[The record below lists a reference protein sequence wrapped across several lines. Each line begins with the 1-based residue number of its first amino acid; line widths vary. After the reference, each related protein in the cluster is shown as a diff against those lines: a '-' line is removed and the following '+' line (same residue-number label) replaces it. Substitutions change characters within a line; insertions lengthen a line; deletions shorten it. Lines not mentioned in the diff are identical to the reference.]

1 MSRFIDTLF
10 KLYDIYYRD
19 LYNNIENYYRI
30 KLTNYTET
38 NNNTQYLHN
47 VISAFNNDY
56 TFDNYCCCCLNPK
69 QNDVFIKINC
79 GHEMHYYCYSLFIK
93 NKYNLCPFCKTKITN
108 KDNKDDKDD
117 IKTFDNNNF
126 KYEINELYYK

>member
-1 MSRFIDTLF
+1 
-10 KLYDIYYRD
+10 
-19 LYNNIENYYRI
+19 
-30 KLTNYTET
+30 
-38 NNNTQYLHN
+38 
-47 VISAFNNDY
+47 
-56 TFDNYCCCCLNPK
+56 
-69 QNDVFIKINC
+69 
-79 GHEMHYYCYSLFIK
+79 MHYYCYSLFIK